1 MEAVKGNWKNSKN
14 VAESALKRLI
24 AVRSKEPQPTLQ
36 VLKRKID
43 ELKNETVKFDSAQR
57 FFMEKGAGKLSEE
70 EITRYERD
78 YEEVGDRI
86 HAELD
91 LALEMVHLMEN
102 PAPVVAPPTIEQSIS
117 NEKSSASRCKEII
130 ESKLKKL
137 SETLDDASTVHGVA
151 SLMDIKTT
159 LESIRKMVYEEY
171 VVAYT
176 KLLELDV
183 GNHDVNIA
191 ERDGSI
197 QVFEETLGDIGLKIS
212 LKLNAVAPNT
222 SPSSTAGG
230 GSTVKSDVYFERRK
244 FPSFDGKKR
253 NFPTFKKEWR
263 TCIQPSFGVEL
274 QLREIVK
281 AVPKEIQPD
290 IKNLKTMEEVW
301 NILSQEYG
309 RPRELVTES
318 IRSLTDFQFSS
329 KT

>member
-1 MEAVKGNWKNSKN
+1 MEAVKGNWENRKN
-14 VAESALKRLI
+14 VAEAALRRLT
-24 AVRSKEPQPTLQ
+24 AVRSKEPQPSLL
-36 VLKRKID
+36 VLKRKVD
-43 ELKNETVKFDSAQR
+43 ELKKEVDKFDSAQESL
-57 FFMEKGAGKLSEE
+57 MEKGSGKLTDEDRINYVRGYDE
-70 EITRYERD
+70 L
-78 YEEVGDRI
+78 GDRI
-86 HAELD
+86 HEELD
-91 LALEMVHLMEN
+91 VALEMVNLMEN

-244 FPSFDGKKR
+244 FPSFDGQRR
-253 NFPTFKKEWR
+253 NFPSFKKEWR

-281 AVPKEIQPD
+281 AVPKDIQPD
-290 IKNLKTMEEVW
+290 IKNLKTMEEIWTV
-301 NILSQEYG
+301 LSNEYG
-309 RPRELVTES
+309 RPSELVSES
-318 IRSLTDFQFSS
+318 IRSLTDF
-329 KT
+329 